1 MKKQAL
7 PETVEYCGCNATIYL
22 QNPRNTTC
30 YEVRYYDVGGAQQR
44 LTFASYEAAKEFAK
58 AAVREIAQNRANFI
72 TLRGPQAYDYQQAV
86 GLLSPAGLSDRDAT
100 NIVVESLRLL
110 AGDTGI
116 LDAVKYHGDTRPLKS
131 ALAEFPFFV
140 LPRLR
145 EPKM

>member
-1 MKKQAL
+1 
-7 PETVEYCGCNATIYL
+7 
-22 QNPRNTTC
+22 
-30 YEVRYYDVGGAQQR
+30 VGGAQQR

-58 AAVREIAQNRANFI
+58 AAVREIAQNRSNFI

-86 GLLSPAGLSDRDAT
+86 GLLSPAGLSDRDGT